1 MTIIVFYSNPKGA
14 GERLLSEIQ
23 ARIHGHRIEV
33 DQTVKDLSDRF
44 RRPMIDRAVIV
55 FVAESR
61 EQLER
66 FVAMGDLVS
75 NVPILLVLPD
85 RRKAT
90 ISTGHKLYPRFVT
103 YVDSYFSDI
112 VSVLDKLIHHVHEN
126 PFPQSDIL
134 FRFPAARNDKME
146 ACPGYGI
153 ERGPLKC

>member
-1 MTIIVFYSNPKGA
+1 MTIVMFYSNPKGA

-44 RRPMIDRAVIV
+44 RRPMIDHAVIV

-75 NVPILLVLPD
+75 TVPILLVLPD
-85 RRKAT
+85 RRRDT

-103 YVDSYFSDI
+103 FVDSYFSDI
-112 VSVLDKLIHHVHEN
+112 VSVLSKLIHHVYEN
-126 PFPQSDIL
+126 PLPAVGYL
-134 FRFPAARNDKME
+134 FRFPGARNDKME
-146 ACPGYGI
+146 TCPGYGI

>member
-1 MTIIVFYSNPKGA
+1 MIIVVFYSNPKGA

-33 DQTVKDLSDRF
+33 DQTVKDLSERF
-44 RRPMIDRAVIV
+44 RSPMTDRAAIV

-112 VSVLDKLIHHVHEN
+112 VSVPDKLIHHVDEN
-126 PFPQSDIL
+126 PLTRSDIYAD
-134 FRFPAARNDKME
+134 FQVAATIKWKHVPDTGSKRVH
-146 ACPGYGI
+146 
-153 ERGPLKC
+153 

>member
-1 MTIIVFYSNPKGA
+1 MTIIMFYSNPKGA

-23 ARIHGHRIEV
+23 TRIHGHRIEV

-75 NVPILLVLPD
+75 TVPILLVLPD

-90 ISTGHKLYPRFVT
+90 ISIGHKLYPRFVA
-103 YVDSYFSDI
+103 YLDSYFSDI
-112 VSVLDKLIHHVHEN
+112 VSVLSKLIHLDYEN
-126 PFPQSDIL
+126 PFPQPDIL
-134 FRFPAARNDKME
+134 FRYSAAQQR
-146 ACPGYGI
+146 
-153 ERGPLKC
+153 